1 MPPEVQRKP
10 LITRLIAPRA
20 SISGAASRKRAA
32 EVAACLLTTVI
43 AVFLIIVLMWIAGYP
58 DLFSLIGLGVLV
70 VCYGISRTAN
80 YTTGGILALITAWVT
95 PLISSMI
102 DLPQFRSS
110 LLMTLTWVIVGMCL
124 GILLWNDRRDV
135 ESALREREERYRVL
149 TQYMSDYA
157 YSLQITEDGRW
168 VIEWVD
174 GAWTSITGQSIESI
188 ATVRWR
194 EVVHPDDLSILL
206 DRDTRLLRGERGIHE
221 YRIRTPDGGLR
232 WIRDYG
238 YPIWNKAHT
247 RVERI
252 YGGVQEIT
260 KRREAEAA
268 AEEQRRLADALRET
282 ASIISNTL
290 EQDEVLDRILEQVFR
305 VIPSDSADIM
315 LIEAGK
321 ARIVRAR
328 GYAGRVGGEGLLKLE
343 ININEVPNFRR
354 MFMTGESIVVTDVDN
369 SPEWR
374 MREISAWIRSYVGTP
389 IILDGITMG
398 FINVTSDL
406 PNTFT
411 QTHAAH
417 LRAFASQAAIAIRNA
432 LLFDEVRRY
441 ADALS
446 MMVVE
451 RTNELS
457 LERERLRAILE
468 ASGEGIVYWE
478 QGVIKYVNPAF
489 AGMMGY
495 KQQELIGQPLIMLRD
510 PRLSEKRAARLLMRV
525 DRLVKRRIWR
535 GEIPMRRKDGS
546 ILMAGI
552 TLSRVAGTDGADPLV
567 RVVTIVRDIT
577 REKALQ
583 QQQSQFVA
591 HASHELRT
599 PITNFK
605 TRLHLLRR
613 DPANMEKHI
622 SIMEEV
628 SERMRRLVNDL
639 LDLSRFERGLIPLY
653 LNEVDLTHL
662 VTRVFNAQQ
671 EEANRKQIILTLSP
685 ADMPLTARV
694 DEERMIQ
701 VVTNLVT
708 NAIHYTPSGGVIVVS
723 VKPLPDGRHA
733 EIVVRDTGIG
743 IAPEHL
749 PLIFQP
755 FFRVSNEVEG
765 SGLGLSIAKQLVE
778 QHGGAITVESKA
790 GEGSV
795 FTITLRLARAIG
807 ERPQLNSS

>member
-1 MPPEVQRKP
+1 MMP
-10 LITRLIAPRA
+10 TRLIALLTAPSA
-20 SISGAASRKRAA
+20 AMSGAASRERATKI
-32 EVAACLLTTVI
+32 AACLLITAITLTI
-43 AVFLIIVLMWIAGYP
+43 TIPVFWMAGYP
-58 DLFSLIGLGVLV
+58 DVFSLIGLVAIGVSYL
-70 VCYGISRTAN
+70 ISRTAY
-80 YTTGGILALITAWVT
+80 YTTGGIMAFITAWVT
-95 PLISSMI
+95 PLLSSMI
-102 DLPQFRSS
+102 DLPLFNPS
-110 LLMTLTWVIVGMCL
+110 LVMTITWVIIGLFL
-124 GILLWNDRRDV
+124 GILIWSDRREV
-135 ESALREREERYRVL
+135 EQALREREERYRVL

-168 VIEWVD
+168 VIEWVE
-174 GAWTSITGQSIESI
+174 GAWTPITGQSVESI
-188 ATVRWR
+188 SSVRWR
-194 EVVHPDDLSILL
+194 EIVHPDDLSILL
-206 DRDTRLLRGERGIHE
+206 DRDTRLIRGERCIHE
-221 YRIRTPDGGLR
+221 YRIRKPDGALR

-247 RVERI
+247 RVERV

-260 KRREAEAA
+260 ERREAEAT
-268 AEEQRRLADALRET
+268 AEDQRRLADALRET

-321 ARIVRAR
+321 AQIVRAR
-328 GYAGRVGGEGLLKLE
+328 GYAKREGGEGLLKLE

-354 MFMTGESIVVTDVDN
+354 MFMTGESIVVPDVDN
-369 SPEWR
+369 APEWR

-495 KQQELIGQPLIMLRD
+495 KQQELINQPLVIFRD

-525 DRLVKRRIWR
+525 DRLIKRHIWR
-535 GEIPMRRKDGS
+535 GEIPLRRKDGA
-546 ILMAGI
+546 IIMAGI
-552 TLSRVAGTDGADPLV
+552 TLSRVAGTDSADSLV

-577 REKALQ
+577 REKAIQ

-613 DPANMEKHI
+613 DPANTEKHI
-622 SIMEEV
+622 SILEEV

-671 EEANRKQIILTLSP
+671 EEANRKQIMLTLSP

-723 VKPLPDGRHA
+723 VKPIPDGRHA
-733 EIVVRDTGIG
+733 EILVRDTGIG

-778 QHGGAITVESKA
+778 QHGGTITVESQV
-790 GEGSV
+790 GVGSV
-795 FTITLRLARAIG
+795 FTITLRLARAVG
-807 ERPQLNSS
+807 ELPQVDV

>member
-1 MPPEVQRKP
+1 MPPEVQRNP
-10 LITRLIAPRA
+10 SVSSRLLSLLTAPNAEVRGSSSRVRASRVAGCLLIA
-20 SISGAASRKRAA
+20 
-32 EVAACLLTTVI
+32 
-43 AVFLIIVLMWIAGYP
+43 LI
-58 DLFSLIGLGVLV
+58 VLV
-70 VCYGISRTAN
+70 VIILLHWAAGNLEALSIIGMLFIAVSYILSRTQY
-80 YTTGGILALITAWVT
+80 YTIGGLLAFITAWIT
-95 PLISSMI
+95 PLIGSIMNTLYPTVSILMI
-102 DLPQFRSS
+102 AIWGIIGLS
-110 LLMTLTWVIVGMCL
+110 LVFVMRA
-124 GILLWNDRRDV
+124 DRRDV
-135 ESALREREERYRVL
+135 ENALRDREERYRL
-149 TQYMSDYA
+149 ITQYMTDYA
-157 YSLQITEDGRW
+157 YSLRIADDGRW
-168 VIEWVD
+168 IVEWVE
-174 GAWTSITGQSIESI
+174 GAWTAITGQTISAIQ
-188 ATVRWR
+188 TLRWT
-194 EVVHPDDLSILL
+194 EVVHPDDLGILR
-206 DRDTRLLRGERGIHE
+206 DRDEGLLRGERGIHE
-221 YRIRTPDGGLR
+221 YRIRKPDGSVR

-238 YPIWNKAHT
+238 YPVWNKAHT
-247 RVERI
+247 RIEHV

-260 KRREAEAA
+260 ERREAEAI

-282 ASIISNTL
+282 ASVISNTL

-328 GYAGRVGGEGLLKLE
+328 GYTEHIGGAALLALE

-354 MFMTGESIVVTDVDN
+354 MFMTGESILVTDVDTATD
-369 SPEWR
+369 WR

-398 FINVTSDL
+398 FINVTSDQ

-441 ADALS
+441 ADALG

-468 ASGEGIVYWE
+468 ASGEGVVYWE
-478 QGVIKYVNPAF
+478 NGTIKYVNPAF
-489 AGMMGY
+489 ARMIGY
-495 KQQELIGQPLIMLRD
+495 TQQELINQPLIMLRE
-510 PRLSEKRAARLLMRV
+510 PRMSEARATALLNRV
-525 DRLVKRRIWR
+525 QRLVKHRIWR
-535 GEIPMRRKDGS
+535 GEMPVRRKDGA
-546 ILMAGI
+546 IFVAGI
-552 TLSRVAGTDGADPLV
+552 TLSLVTGSEGSDPVV

-613 DPANMEKHI
+613 DPANLEKHI

-639 LDLSRFERGLIPLY
+639 LDLSRFERGLIPLH
-653 LNEVDLTHL
+653 LNDVDLLQL

-671 EEANRKQIILTLSP
+671 EEANRKQIMLTLSL
-685 ADMPLTARV
+685 AETPLQARV

-723 VKPLPDGRHA
+723 VNAAADGQHA
-733 EIVVRDTGIG
+733 EIQVRDTGIG
-743 IAPEHL
+743 ISVDHL

-755 FFRVSNEVEG
+755 FYRVSNEVEG

-778 QHGGAITVESKA
+778 QHGGTIFVESQL
-790 GEGSV
+790 GVGTV
-795 FTITLRLARAIG
+795 FTITLRLI
-807 ERPQLNSS
+807 RPSRQLP